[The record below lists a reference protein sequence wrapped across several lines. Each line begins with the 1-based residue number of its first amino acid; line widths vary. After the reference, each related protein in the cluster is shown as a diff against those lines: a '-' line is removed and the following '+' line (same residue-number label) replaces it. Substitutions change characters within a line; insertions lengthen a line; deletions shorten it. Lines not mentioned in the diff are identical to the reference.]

1 MIVDLCLV
9 RMGSMVDGED
19 ELCDSRVG
27 TWHAVVYRCLEGA
40 ARAECAR
47 ASDAPACNEEE
58 ERVDGREE
66 LRVNL

>member
-27 TWHAVVYRCLEGA
+27 TWHAVVYRCLERA
-40 ARAECAR
+40 ARAERAR
-47 ASDAPACNEEE
+47 VGDAPACDEEE
-58 ERVDGREE
+58 GRVFGQG
-66 LRVNL
+66 RVNL

>member
-1 MIVDLCLV
+1 
-9 RMGSMVDGED
+9 MVKT

-40 ARAECAR
+40 ARAEFAR
-47 ASDAPACNEEE
+47 ASDAPACDEEE
-58 ERVDGREE
+58 ERDDEREE

>member
-1 MIVDLCLV
+1 
-9 RMGSMVDGED
+9 MGEMVDDGD
-19 ELCDSRVG
+19 ELCDGRVG